1 MLKQAFGSTFKIAH
15 STVNRGQLSS
25 LCTRLTLLSLGA
37 RSFHTKP
44 HVKHEQQEIQQIP
57 HDQLQLQQREQ
68 KEVEKQPKHGVK
80 KRLQAPDDITKHLA
94 PSELLRQEALKIE
107 EASALRPRCAWLP
120 EEDEKLL
127 RLVEEEG
134 KRWTYMSY
142 FFVDRSPSTLMNRY
156 FLLTDKN
163 GRGPWSKKEVEIIKK
178 VGAGRTPEEIDES
191 NGWEEFQEKLPHR
204 RPLFLIKQKYTY
216 SLNPSIKFGL
226 WTEEESDKLTSLV
239 AKYGEKNMALIGSL
253 MKTRTKRQCLERWR
267 WQLASTTKGRFS
279 PEEDEMIVKAVKQYG
294 ENFAVVKKVI
304 GSDRTARHISQ
315 HYRHMLAPGID
326 RSPWSAD
333 EQLKV
338 YQVCVKNEGDM
349 IKTKA
354 ELGSNRAIRD
364 LWNHF
369 AAQKRLEEF
378 EKNRRRETK
387 TGSKL

>member
-1 MLKQAFGSTFKIAH
+1 MLRQAIGSTFKIAQ
-15 STVNRGQLSS
+15 STVNKGELSS
-25 LCTRLTLLSLGA
+25 LCARLTLLSLGA
-37 RSFHTKP
+37 RSFHTTP

-57 HDQLQLQQREQ
+57 HDQLQHQQQEGKQTNHVRR
-68 KEVEKQPKHGVK
+68 KRVE
-80 KRLQAPDDITKHLA
+80 APNDITKHLA
-94 PSELLRQEALKIE
+94 PLELLRREALKIE

-127 RLVEEEG
+127 RLVKEGG

-156 FLLTDKN
+156 ALLTDKSS
-163 GRGPWSKKEVEIIKK
+163 RGPFSKKELEIIKE

-191 NGWEEFQEKLPHR
+191 NGWEEFQEKLPHH
-204 RPLFLIKQKYTY
+204 RPLYLIKQKYTY
-216 SLNPSIKFGL
+216 SCNPAIKFGL

-267 WQLASTTKGRFS
+267 WQMANTTKGRFS
-279 PEEDEMIVKAVKQYG
+279 REEDEMIVNAVKQYG

-304 GSDRTARHISQ
+304 GSGRTARHISQ

-338 YQVCVKNEGDM
+338 YQLCVKNEGDM

-354 ELGSNRAIRD
+354 ELGSSRAIRD

-369 AAQKRLEEF
+369 TAQRRLEEF
-378 EKNRRRETK
+378 EKSRRK
-387 TGSKL
+387 GTGAKSKL